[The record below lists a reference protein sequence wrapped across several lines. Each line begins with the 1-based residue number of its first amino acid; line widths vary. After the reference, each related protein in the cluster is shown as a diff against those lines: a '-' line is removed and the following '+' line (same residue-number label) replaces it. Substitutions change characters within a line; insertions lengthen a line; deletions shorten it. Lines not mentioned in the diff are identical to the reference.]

1 MTELHEKLW
10 DFDQVEPG
18 QSGSPT
24 VVLLTSEHITRQPK
38 IETRDTSLPEQIRNL
53 KENW

>member
-18 QSGSPT
+18 QSGNPT
-24 VVLLTSEHITRQPK
+24 VVLLTSEHITRYAWTAQN
-38 IETRDTSLPEQIRNL
+38 RDFL
-53 KENW
+53 